1 MTSAKTWRRPVT
13 VLVMGTALVTACQR
27 PPAPGPQAGVL
38 TGSAMLNTVT
48 AAQLVQYMGSAGLA
62 VANSHDITTRKCP
75 EIKCI
80 EAIDTDALTVIKFS
94 TTGAAEEY
102 TGTQTGTYQA
112 ENFALAFKP
121 AVPVTGRAA
130 YEKVVTQHLH

>member
-1 MTSAKTWRRPVT
+1 MTSAKTWQRPVT
-13 VLVMGTALVTACQR
+13 IIAMGAALLTACQR

-38 TGSAMLNTVT
+38 TGAPMLNSVT
-48 AAQLVQYMGSAGLA
+48 AAQLVQHLAVAGLA
-62 VANSHDITTRKCP
+62 VANSHDVTAQKCP

-80 EAIDTDALTVIKFS
+80 EAVDTDTLTVIRFS

-112 ENFALAFKP
+112 ENVVLAFKP
-121 AVPVTGRAA
+121 AVPISGRAA
-130 YEKVVTQHLH
+130 YEKVVAQQLH